1 MSLIKQVVLPALEEA
16 SLEDTWAPCYLS
28 REAPDIVIFPIELNL
43 WSRSVALA
51 RIVARDEA
59 QQLKMEVVIC
69 WVPKH
74 RQAPVTC
81 LLNQLNCKWPFLT
94 WVLDKHFVQVR
105 TDVDLA
111 WGGNLH
117 DACVHALLRFKKAV
131 REEWDSVVKT
141 ASTRRRCSLPDQEL
155 AQSSRA
161 TAG

>member
-16 SLEDTWAPCYLS
+16 WTPCYRRLDLD
-28 REAPDIVIFPIELNL
+28 EPDTVVVPIELAF
-43 WSRSVALA
+43 WAHSIALA
-51 RIVARDEA
+51 RIVAQNDA
-59 QQLKMEVVIC
+59 KQLRIQAVIC

-74 RQAPVTC
+74 RRAQVTS

-141 ASTRRRCSLPDQEL
+141 ASTRRRCSLPDQGL
-155 AQSSRA
+155 AQSPRA

>member
-16 SLEDTWAPCYLS
+16 WTPCYRRLDLD
-28 REAPDIVIFPIELNL
+28 EPDTVVVPIELAF
-43 WSRSVALA
+43 WAHSIALA
-51 RIVARDEA
+51 RIVAQNDA
-59 QQLKMEVVIC
+59 KQLRIQAVIC

-74 RQAPVTC
+74 RRAQVTS

-94 WVLDKHFVQVR
+94 WVLETHRVMAR
-105 TDVDLA
+105 TDVDLSC
-111 WGGNLH
+111 GGNLQQACI
-117 DACVHALLRFKKAV
+117 DAVLRFKRAV